1 MLGKYGGEE
10 MLCLRRIEDRDTHG
24 EVLCAK
30 TGFVEEAG
38 SCAASLGIGLDGKE
52 YICVTVNSLNQWQ
65 CIKDQVALYQ
75 QLLPGEQSSD

>member
-1 MLGKYGGEE
+1 M
-10 MLCLRRIEDRDTHG
+10 
-24 EVLCAK
+24 LCAK